1 MKIKALILSL
11 VLIVVSNI
19 TEFAVFAEEAY
30 QPAGLIAVGGNNCAY
45 ISWTN
50 RNPSGVARIDLYEG
64 TSRIA
69 GTAANPKT
77 NVLIESSGNKRL
89 SKDDGISN
97 NVTVTGLI
105 NGTRYDYKLR
115 VINSDGTSVEYENL
129 SVVAGSAE
137 KNIYGWDIEK
147 NGGIYYDFE
156 SDGKLSVS
164 SNINPLSGAEV
175 KFVPKLIEELINGKK
190 YQVRFT
196 ASAENNDGFSLSWG
210 DEITFTEF
218 TDTEFSSEFVYSG
231 IKPSI
236 VINKMIGN
244 LEIDNF
250 GVYEAGSKKN
260 LVINGNFDKYS
271 TDRMPVNLIAAAR
284 DKALTVSWFNPTV
297 GTLVKAEL
305 LSSDGE
311 VIKSSE
317 NDEISLVSGENNM
330 IYIGGLSNGRTYSYT
345 VRLYFSDG
353 TVTED
358 SCTSNNLADMGQML
372 WGAPRGSHDI
382 YGWKE
387 AVNGAP
393 YTRFETQSKC
403 VQSGDGALLIRNNT
417 GNGLANTFQQIG
429 PNLKE
434 AMSEGN
440 TYRLTYY
447 RKNVNTKQY
456 SLIYPGGTYTDYN
469 SNDDWKKITIPDFI
483 YDGETD
489 IRFKFERTAEVYI
502 DSVEL
507 YLVRNG
513 NITGENLLVNGD
525 FDTIDMQLLKRSD
538 ELKNLIDVCEIYGY
552 STDYEMSQYMILKYF
567 ASYLMN
573 DINNSVSESQLEYNI
588 NACDEIYERAKKSLT
603 DKLNGV
609 GKDLKVP
616 RYVTS
621 DISINKS
628 SFLADVQ
635 LDGEIIE
642 DYPVIFQ
649 GWVGM
654 NMLRGDLDDIYD
666 FGFNIIQQEI
676 GPNSI
681 IVPADNEKGWTVD
694 ISGAETLLKTLDR
707 AEKLNISVN
716 VLVSPHYMPGFLYEL
731 YPEIAVTQPG
741 FIGFDVTN
749 PVITEV
755 LAAYLNALIPLIKDS
770 PALHSIC
777 LTNEPEFHS
786 VAVKNNPE
794 LTKRWGDYLKE
805 QYTDISRLNAVYGTR
820 YTDFYAIPM
829 PVNASDS
836 SAPKDDAS
844 AIYNDYIMFNYLVF
858 GDFHKFLAETIKDSA
873 PEVPLH
879 TKMQNPFFITD
890 YRGVGG
896 SREISYRGNDYEYL
910 STFLE
915 INGNDS
921 VSNYYTDHWFKDL
934 EKSFFYDLQRSAKD
948 APVYNSEEHLQ
959 WAGNSYFGYEV
970 ARQAYNDLWQGA
982 IHGRS
987 ASTMWIWD
995 RSYSSSSTNYNSMLH
1010 RPDMLEAV
1018 AKASLDMNRLSR
1030 EITKIQQKKP
1040 DVSIFYSQQSRNV
1053 DLSFVGYEFRA
1064 YQSAVM
1070 SGQKVQFVTDKT
1082 IDMVHNCSV
1091 LIMPNAQAVSDYA
1104 VEEIAKFAESGGKVL
1119 LMGNNNFRYNEHK
1132 ENKLL
1137 SRYKVISQIE
1147 KYADK
1152 VSTSVTINQII
1163 NWLYGQ
1169 GLDTVQFVDGST
1181 GELLDTVEWQ
1191 WTTDGYD
1198 MLINVT
1204 NYTWEDYDNVKV
1216 IVNGKEAGNVTDL
1229 ITNEELG
1236 AEFNL
1241 VAHEPRLLRIEG
1253 SDEITITNSDNEYTA
1268 SVNVTNNMPRG
1279 EYEPVLII
1287 AVYKADGQLIDV
1299 DIDSENVT
1307 FGLSSNLSAK
1317 VTVPDD
1323 GNTYTVKAF
1332 LWDGFEKMK
1341 PISYKIS
1348 E

>member
-1 MKIKALILSL
+1 MKIKALILSFI
-11 VLIVVSNI
+11 LIVVSNI

-30 QPAGLIAVGGNNCAY
+30 QPAGLVAVGGNNCTY

-50 RNPSGVARIDLYEG
+50 RNSSDVARIDLYEG
-64 TSRIA
+64 TSRLA
-69 GTAANPKT
+69 STAVKPISNIS
-77 NVLIESSGNKRL
+77 VESSDNGRL
-89 SKDDGISN
+89 IKDEGISN
-97 NVTVTGLI
+97 NITVTGLLNATQYNYRI
-105 NGTRYDYKLR
+105 R
-115 VINSDGTSVEYENL
+115 VVTTSGTSSEYEI
-129 SVVAGSAE
+129 SATPGTE
-137 KNIYGWDIEK
+137 KSIYGWEIETT
-147 NGGIYYDFE
+147 GGRYFDYKITD
-156 SDGKLSVS
+156 KLEVK
-164 SNINPLSGAEV
+164 SNINTRSGAQM
-175 KFVPKLIEELINGKK
+175 KLIPKLTKELTAGTK
-190 YQVRFT
+190 YNVSFT
-196 ASAENNDGFSLSWG
+196 ASAENNSGFSHPLG
-210 DEITFTEF
+210 TEETGSF
-218 TDTEFSSEFVYSG
+218 AEKEYSG
-231 IKPSI
+231 EFIYSGSDPSF
-236 VINKMIGN
+236 VIEDGIDK
-244 LEIDNF
+244 LCIDNF
-250 GVYEAGSKKN
+250 KICKSGGYEN
-260 LVINGNFDKYS
+260 LAVNGEFDKYS
-271 TDRMPVNLIAAAR
+271 TDTLPHNLIAAAR

-317 NDEISLVSGENNM
+317 NDEISLVSGENNL

-353 TVTED
+353 LVTED

-483 YDGETD
+483 YDGEND

-507 YLVRNG
+507 YLVRDG

-567 ASYLMN
+567 ALYFMN

-609 GKDLKVP
+609 GNDLKVP

-621 DISINKS
+621 DISIDKS
-628 SFLADVQ
+628 SFLADVE

-716 VLVSPHYMPGFLYEL
+716 VLVSPHYFPGFLYDL
-731 YPEIAVTQPG
+731 YPEIKVTQPG
-741 FIGFDVTN
+741 FIDFDVTN
-749 PVITEV
+749 PVVTEV
-755 LAAYLNALIPLIKDS
+755 VTAYLEALIPLIKDS

-805 QYTDISRLNAVYGTR
+805 QYGDIHRLNAVYGTT
-820 YTDFYAIPM
+820 YTDFYKIPM
-829 PVNASDS
+829 PVSSSDA

-910 STFLE
+910 NTFLD

-934 EKSFFYDLQRSAKD
+934 EKSFFYDMQRSSKD
-948 APVYNSEEHLQ
+948 VPVYNSEEHLQ
-959 WAGNSYFGYEV
+959 WAGNTYFGYEK

-995 RSYSSSSTNYNSMLH
+995 RAYDPASTNYNSMLH

-1018 AKASLDMNRLSR
+1018 AKASLDMNRLAK

-1040 DVSIFYSQQSRNV
+1040 DVALFYSQESRNV
-1053 DLSFVGYEFRA
+1053 NLSFVGTLFKVYE
-1064 YQSAVM
+1064 SAVM
-1070 SGQKVQFVTDKT
+1070 SGQKVGFVTDKS
-1082 IDMVHNCSV
+1082 IDNLSDYKV
-1091 LIMPNAQAVSDYA
+1091 LVMADARSVSDYA
-1104 VEEIAKFAESGGKVL
+1104 AEKIASFAENGGKVL
-1119 LMGNNNFRYNEHK
+1119 LIGSNNCKYNEHK
-1132 ENKLL
+1132 EIP
-1137 SRYKVISQIE
+1137 SGRSAVIRRIE
-1147 KYADK
+1147 AYADT
-1152 VSTSVTINQII
+1152 VSTFVSIDSLKT
-1163 NWLYGQ
+1163 WFYGAA
-1169 GLDTVQFVDGST
+1169 GDNVKLVDGST
-1181 GELLDTVEWQ
+1181 GKALGKTEWQ
-1191 WTTDGYD
+1191 WVYDGYD
-1198 MLINVT
+1198 ILISVT
-1204 NYTWEDYDNVKV
+1204 NYSWSDYENVKV
-1216 IVNGKEAGNVTDL
+1216 LINGVEREVSADL
-1229 ITNEELG
+1229 ITDEYLG
-1236 AEFNL
+1236 ETFNL